1 MRALPRDVAR
11 LYAELTLAVSGFCR
25 KPVSPPFRNIV
36 TKLPAADRDRRAKL
50 SDAWW
55 AARPHVPESRAPAPP
70 VEFAVPPC

>member
-50 SDAWW
+50 SDA
-55 AARPHVPESRAPAPP
+55 
-70 VEFAVPPC
+70 